1 MDRQYYIKSGGEL
14 VAVTEEVY
22 RAYQQPNWREK
33 KQKEV
38 RKRREESYELMLE
51 NGIDISGDDMPI
63 DEIVFTALRVEEL
76 HNALDHLSDDERF
89 LIEMLF
95 FKRKSEHAL
104 SHETGIPR
112 PTIHSRKVAVLKKL
126 RTLLEENF

>member
-51 NGIDISGDDMPI
+51 NGLTFLAMIYRLMKLFLLHY
-63 DEIVFTALRVEEL
+63 ELRNFTM
-76 HNALDHLSDDERF
+76 HL
-89 LIEMLF
+89 
-95 FKRKSEHAL
+95 
-104 SHETGIPR
+104 
-112 PTIHSRKVAVLKKL
+112 TI
-126 RTLLEENF
+126 

>member
-1 MDRQYYIKSGGEL
+1 MDRQYYIKSGGKL

-51 NGIDISGDDMPI
+51 NGIDISCDDIPT

-76 HNALDHLSDDERF
+76 HNALER
-89 LIEMLF
+89 
-95 FKRKSEHAL
+95 
-104 SHETGIPR
+104 
-112 PTIHSRKVAVLKKL
+112 
-126 RTLLEENF
+126 